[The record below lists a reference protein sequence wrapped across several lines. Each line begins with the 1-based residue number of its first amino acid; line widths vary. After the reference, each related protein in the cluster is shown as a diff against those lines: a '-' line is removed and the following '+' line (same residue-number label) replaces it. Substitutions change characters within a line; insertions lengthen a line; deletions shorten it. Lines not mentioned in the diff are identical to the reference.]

1 MAPGDREPPGEQRV
15 TSMRDIVL
23 AQARE
28 QVGIPV
34 LLFATETLTD
44 PGPSTEPGTVL
55 DPGAAGDDCDDPVAA
70 VAARVGVELDDLALF
85 SAESYLL
92 QVALGAQVLPERA

>member
-1 MAPGDREPPGEQRV
+1 MAAGDHPPLGEAGAA
-15 TSMRDIVL
+15 SMRDIVW

-34 LLFATETLTD
+34 LLFATDTLSE
-44 PGPSTEPGTVL
+44 PSASL
-55 DPGAAGDDCDDPVAA
+55 DPGTAGDGRAESVAA
-70 VAARVGVELDDLALF
+70 VAVSVGVELDDLALF
-85 SAESYLL
+85 SADAYLL